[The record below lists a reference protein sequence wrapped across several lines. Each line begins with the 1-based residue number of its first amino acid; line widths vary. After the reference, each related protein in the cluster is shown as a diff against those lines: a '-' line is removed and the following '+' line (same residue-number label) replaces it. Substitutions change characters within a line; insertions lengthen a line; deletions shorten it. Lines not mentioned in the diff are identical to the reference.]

1 MAGDSFKLVFHFLR
15 HLLYAALLFC
25 AVAAVAILL
34 WYSTKLMGEYGI
46 PDEIRLVCFYVSEL
60 LFWLD
65 VGCLVLF
72 VLAEVIKFLRELW
85 DDFRGPGA
93 HA

>member
-1 MAGDSFKLVFHFLR
+1 MARSSFKLVFHFLR
-15 HLLYAALLFC
+15 HLLIAALLFC
-25 AVAAVAILL
+25 AVAGVAILL
-34 WYSTKLMGEYGI
+34 WYSTKMMERYGV
-46 PDEIRLVCFYVSEL
+46 PDEIRVVCFYVSEL

-85 DDFRGPGA
+85 DDFRTSGA
-93 HA
+93 RS